1 MRKKV
6 IISAFLLLYICVS
19 VFAQN
24 TTSKSIM
31 TKKYDKATNL
41 IVWPETF
48 NPENSKFYV
57 HNEIEINAKP
67 QVVWDILINAK
78 EWHTYYKGAQS
89 PVEFVDTTAKTLQD
103 GLTFNFHTMGLKFQP
118 VINEFVPYERLAWL
132 SRIKSIQGYHA
143 WVIVPT
149 ENGCRLITAES
160 QNGFL
165 TFMQKIFQ
173 PKKLLKLHDEWL
185 RLIKNR
191 AEKN

>member
-1 MRKKV
+1 MQKKV
-6 IISAFLLLYICVS
+6 FIPALLLFFIYAPVL
-19 VFAQN
+19 AQN

-31 TKKYDKATNL
+31 TKKYDKTTNL
-41 IVWPETF
+41 IIWPQAF

-57 HNEIEINAKP
+57 HNEIEINAQP
-67 QVVWDILINAK
+67 QVVWGILINAK

-89 PVEFVDTTAKTLQD
+89 PIEFVDTTAKTLQD
-103 GLTFNFHTMGLKFQP
+103 GLKFNFHTMGLKFQP
-118 VINEFVPYERLAWL
+118 IINEFVPYERLAWT

-149 ENGCRLITAES
+149 ANGCRLITAES

-165 TFMQKIFQ
+165 TFMQKVFQ

-185 RLIKNR
+185 KLIKER

>member
-6 IISAFLLLYICVS
+6 FISAVLLFYSCVP

-41 IVWPETF
+41 IIWPEEF
-48 NPENSKFYV
+48 HPEKSKFYV
-57 HNEIEINAKP
+57 HNEIEINASP
-67 QVVWDILINAK
+67 QVVWGILINAK

-89 PVEFVDTTAKTLQD
+89 PIKFVDTTAKTLQD
-103 GLTFNFHTMGLKFQP
+103 GLTFKFHTMGLKFQP
-118 VINEFVPYERLAWL
+118 VINEFVPNERLAWT

-149 ENGCRLITAES
+149 DNGCRLITAES

-165 TFMQKIFQ
+165 TFMQKVFQ

-185 RLIKNR
+185 RLIKER